1 MYNKNWRK
9 ILKNQLVTDQNS
21 FQKSVLDNGIRV
33 LSEEIPYV
41 RSVSIGVWITVG
53 SRDEN
58 EDINGVT
65 HLIEHMVFKGTEK
78 RSSRMIAQSLES
90 VGGYLNAF
98 TSKEHTCYYAR
109 VLDEHTEKAVDV
121 LSDLILHPQFDKKEL
136 QKEKTVILEEL
147 KNYEDEPDEIIHDEF
162 EKILFQPHPLGYN
175 ILGTRETLQNF
186 TKTKLEDY
194 KNKHYTSGN
203 IIVCAAGNIN
213 HNKLVD
219 LVKKYFDELKKVKN
233 SIKRLSPKPKRKGV
247 VVKVV
252 KPIQQAHLCYGSYA
266 FKVGDDRRFPL
277 LILNTLLGDGM
288 SSRLYQSVREKR
300 GLAYSVYSF
309 ANLLTDT
316 GSFGIYVGTDKSKV
330 DLSVSLIKKEL
341 ERFSEKPVS
350 IGEMAR
356 TKSQVK
362 GSMVLGLES
371 MSNRMMRLAKGEIY
385 YGKFQSVD
393 SLIEKIDKIDIA
405 SVQSVAGDI
414 FNLDKFNLIS
424 YIPEK

>member
-1 MYNKNWRK
+1 M
-9 ILKNQLVTDQNS
+9 KNQLVTDQNS
-21 FQKSVLDNGIRV
+21 FKKTVLDNGIRI

-41 RSVSIGVWITVG
+41 RSVSIGIWITVG

-58 EDINGVT
+58 EEINGVT
-65 HLIEHMVFKGTEK
+65 HLIEHMLFKGTEK
-78 RSSRMIAQSLES
+78 RSAKMIAQSLES

-109 VLDEHTEKAVDV
+109 ILDEHIEKAVDV

-136 QKEKTVILEEL
+136 VKEKTVILEEL

-175 ILGTRETLQNF
+175 ILGTRESLKSF

-194 KNKHYTSGN
+194 KEKHYTSDN
-203 IIVCAAGNIN
+203 IIVCAAGNIS
-213 HNKLVD
+213 HEKLVD
-219 LVKKYFDELKKVKN
+219 LVQKYFKELKKNKSVY
-233 SIKRLSPKPKRKGV
+233 KRVAPKPRKKGT
-247 VVKVV
+247 KVEV
-252 KPIQQAHLCYGSYA
+252 LKPIQQAHLCYGTYT
-266 FKVGDDRRFPL
+266 FKVGDERRFPL

-309 ANLLTDT
+309 ANLLTDS
-316 GSFGIYVGTDKSKV
+316 GSFGIYVGTDKTKV

-341 ERFSEKPVS
+341 ERFNDKAISS
-350 IGEMAR
+350 GELNR

-362 GSMVLGLES
+362 GNMVLGLES

-385 YGKFQSVD
+385 YGRFQTVD
-393 SLIEKIDKIDIA
+393 SLIEKIDKIDVA
-405 SVQSVAGDI
+405 SVQKVAGDI
-414 FNLDKFNLIS
+414 FDLDKFNLIS

>member
-1 MYNKNWRK
+1 M
-9 ILKNQLVTDQNS
+9 KNQLVTDQYS
-21 FQKSVLDNGIRV
+21 FKKTVLDNGIRI

-41 RSVSIGVWITVG
+41 RSVSIGVWIIVG
-53 SRDEN
+53 SRDES
-58 EDINGVT
+58 EEINGVT

-78 RSSRMIAQSLES
+78 RSARKIAQSLES

-109 VLDEHTEKAVDV
+109 ILDEHIEKAVDV
-121 LSDLILHPQFDKKEL
+121 LSDIILHPKFDKKEL
-136 QKEKTVILEEL
+136 EKEKTVVLEEL
-147 KNYEDEPDEIIHDEF
+147 KNYEDEPDENIHDEF

-175 ILGTRETLQNF
+175 ILGTRESLLGF
-186 TKTKLEDY
+186 TGAKLEDY
-194 KNKHYTSGN
+194 KQKHYSSEN
-203 IIVCAAGNIN
+203 IIICAAGNIP
-213 HNKLVD
+213 HEKLVD
-219 LVKKYFDELKKVKN
+219 LAKKYFDELKVSKN
-233 SIKRLSPKPKRKGV
+233 GYKRLSPKPRKKGTI
-247 VVKVV
+247 VKIA
-252 KPIQQAHLCYGSYA
+252 KPIQQAHMCYGATA

-316 GSFGIYVGTDKSKV
+316 GSFGIYIGTDKSKT
-330 DLSVSLIKKEL
+330 DLALSLIKKEL
-341 ERFSEKPVS
+341 EKFNDKPITASELS
-350 IGEMAR
+350 R

-385 YGKFQSVD
+385 YHKFQTVD
-393 SLIEKIDKIDIA
+393 SLIEKINNVDIA
-405 SVQSVAGDI
+405 SIQSVASDL
-414 FNLDKFNLIS
+414 FDLDRFSLIS